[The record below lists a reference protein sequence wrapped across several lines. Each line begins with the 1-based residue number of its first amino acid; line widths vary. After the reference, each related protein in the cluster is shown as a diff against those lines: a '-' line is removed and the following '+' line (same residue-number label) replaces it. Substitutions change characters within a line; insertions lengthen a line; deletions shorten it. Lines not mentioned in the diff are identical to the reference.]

1 MHVDQSKFIELLA
14 EASGID
20 ADKIEQQLGELAE
33 EIRQAIADDEAYE
46 IEDFG
51 IFSGIG
57 NRIMFIPSKELET
70 EINFKYAGMEP
81 LEVDEE
87 VVASAEEEESD
98 EDPFEGLQMAE
109 DDSEPE
115 GRDPFTGLVVE
126 DDDEEEEEK
135 VPAPKRSGEYNDED
149 IFGDLSDMEEENAEE
164 SEDEEEEEQPGPDE
178 WGVEAHKETGVN
190 RLFSSLMGEE
200 APEEEEEDEQEE
212 ETVSE
217 TKEETTDDS
226 ETETLEDSFA
236 DIFGE
241 EGIEDSSDSEED
253 LSEESDSVSG
263 LDAELSGIMS
273 DDSEV
278 VSNEELEAGMAEE
291 ATKSSP
297 FASLGL
303 DEPFDDSDDDDDDED
318 SADDEEI
325 DEFDDP
331 FDAIDDEDDDP
342 VEEEIIPVITNISSD
357 IEPKPKD
364 EKPKKEKKKKPKK
377 DPQPVSVWLL
387 IVVALVV
394 IVGAVFGLA
403 YFKIVNI
410 PGITPQVA
418 TNQPVVNPPVQQ
430 QQTTPAPPPADPVTT
445 PEEDQPQET
454 QTNETVQEQ
463 APVTQVPVNAD
474 QPKYGL
480 MGVATEVANDGFT
493 IVVYSLSVEKN
504 ATAKQKELNEKGYR
518 ALVTPIPSQQYGT
531 LWRVSIGQFGSLVDA
546 AIAGEELGSPFKEN
560 YFIKKI
566 K

>member
-1 MHVDQSKFIELLA
+1 MHIDQPKFVELLA

-20 ADKIEQQLGELAE
+20 AEKVEQQLGELAE

-81 LEVDEE
+81 LEVDED
-87 VVASAEEEESD
+87 VVAADEQEDD
-98 EDPFEGLQMAE
+98 EDPFEGLQMAD
-109 DDSEPE
+109 DDSSSE
-115 GRDPFTGLVVE
+115 GRDPFSGLVVE
-126 DDDEEEEEK
+126 DDEEEEEK
-135 VPAPKRSGEYNDED
+135 VPPPKTSGDYSDED
-149 IFGDLSDMEEENAEE
+149 IFGDIDDLDEEETETPEE
-164 SEDEEEEEQPGPDE
+164 EPAIEGDDEEEEQPGPDE

-200 APEEEEEDEQEE
+200 APEDDEPVEETEEEAVNDVEE
-212 ETVSE
+212 ELSGE
-217 TKEETTDDS
+217 AAIEPEE
-226 ETETLEDSFA
+226 EDSFA
-236 DIFGE
+236 DIFGDDDDEPTVAEKENE
-241 EGIEDSSDSEED
+241 EEVE
-253 LSEESDSVSG
+253 SVSG
-263 LDAELSGIMS
+263 LDAELSDIMS

-278 VSNEELEAGMAEE
+278 IKPEELEAGMTEE
-291 ATKSSP
+291 STKASP

-303 DEPFDDSDDDDDDED
+303 DEPFDDSDDDEDD
-318 SADDEEI
+318 
-325 DEFDDP
+325 FDDP
-331 FDAIDDEDDDP
+331 FDAIEEDDEEEP
-342 VEEEIIPVITNISSD
+342 EEIIPVITNISSD
-357 IEPKPKD
+357 IEPKPKE
-364 EKPKKEKKKKPKK
+364 EKEKKEKKKKPKK

-394 IVGAVFGLA
+394 ITGAVFGLA
-403 YFKIVNI
+403 YFKILNI

-418 TNQPVVNPPVQQ
+418 TSQPVVKPPVQQ
-430 QQTTPAPPPADPVTT
+430 QQTNPTPPPTDPEPAAV
-445 PEEDQPQET
+445 EGQPQET
-454 QTNETVQEQ
+454 QTKEAVQEQ
-463 APVTQVPVNAD
+463 APATQVPVNAD

-480 MGVATEVANDGFT
+480 MGIATEVANDGYT
-493 IVVYSLSVEKN
+493 IVVYSLSVQKN
-504 ATAKQKELNEKGYR
+504 ATVKQKELAEKGYR

-546 AIAGEELGSPFKEN
+546 AIAGEELENPFKEN